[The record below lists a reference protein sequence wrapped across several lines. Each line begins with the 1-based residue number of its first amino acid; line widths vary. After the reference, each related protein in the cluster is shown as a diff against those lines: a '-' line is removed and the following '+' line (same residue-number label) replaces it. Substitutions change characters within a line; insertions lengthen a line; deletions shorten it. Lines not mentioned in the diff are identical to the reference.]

1 MDAIQCAIPAQRPE
15 WTLAGVFG
23 AWLVCI
29 LLVRTLLVH
38 ILLVHI
44 LLVHILL
51 VRTYPASLTRI
62 STSMLSAQSLCSTI
76 LR

>member
-15 WTLAGVFG
+15 WTLAGAFG

-29 LLVRTLLVH
+29 LLVRT
-38 ILLVHI
+38 